1 MDTRAS
7 KAINNGLIILKQ
19 TLSIMKKSLLAI
31 TALLFSFGAP
41 RANAQVSDV
50 NFIVSPSLGYTMWNS
65 NLNLGNT
72 ATYGARVGFG
82 FGPILELRG
91 NYERSFNLK
100 STLDNVGWTAA
111 HNLAAHVEAANVSYE
126 RWGGDVKINLWNNA
140 RLTPYVLGG
149 MGVLKFNYNDAAATG
164 TRIREE
170 KLYGNLGAGLKINL
184 ARRVALSLELRDML
198 FNVSPSSQYAT
209 LTEQKTLSNWNALAS
224 LDIYLGGTQ
233 YSKDEVTKAYRR
245 TLNNGFRGLRFA
257 VEPSAAYL
265 NFRDEALYRDT
276 WMLGLSAGVDFT
288 SLIGLR
294 GFYYRNTNDADK
306 FSFKTN
312 DDLSIYGANL
322 ITRLNVG
329 RGVTPYLSLGAG
341 YINASK
347 SYVDRNGNTGT
358 TENGWFALGGAGL
371 DFPLHRNVSLFGAA
385 EAMLLNKDNPKVT
398 AISDPA
404 KVNVNWMY
412 RAGVR
417 FNLGLTGR
425 SGVEAYRQYSDSRVA
440 AERALAEE
448 KLRKQRSVYDQRIA
462 ELDSQ
467 LTEAAERLDTAQLR
481 LIAAERGRV
490 EAERTRSNTTEATV
504 DVQKAEAQSTPV
516 ATSGTS
522 RILLMTPAQLNEL
535 INRVVAAADAREAK
549 AGRSAVN
556 TPALSDIDKILLIS
570 ALRNGQVSPAAV
582 QQAVPGY
589 GTVQTTTT
597 GVTEAQ
603 VQSLLKRIDE
613 LQKQLDSVQK
623 SKTTVPAATVT
634 PVTTRSTSSGT
645 AAKTE
650 NGTTKSGSKKS

>member
-1 MDTRAS
+1 
-7 KAINNGLIILKQ
+7 
-19 TLSIMKKSLLAI
+19 MKKTLLAI

-91 NYERSFNLK
+91 NYERSVNLK

-257 VEPSAAYL
+257 VEPSVAYL

>member
-1 MDTRAS
+1 
-7 KAINNGLIILKQ
+7 
-19 TLSIMKKSLLAI
+19 MKKSLLAI
-31 TALLFSFGAP
+31 AALLFSFGVP

-100 STLDNVGWTAA
+100 SSLDNVGWTAA
-111 HNLAAHVEAANVSYE
+111 HNLAAHVEKANVSYE
-126 RWGGDVKINLWNNA
+126 RWGGDVKVNLWNNA
-140 RLTPYVLGG
+140 RFTPYVLGG
-149 MGVLKFNYNDAAATG
+149 MGVLKFNYDDAAATG

-170 KLYGNLGAGLKINL
+170 KLYGTLGAGLKVNL
-184 ARRVALSLELRDML
+184 ARRVALSFEVRDML

-233 YSKDEVTKAYRR
+233 YSKDEVSKAYRR
-245 TLNNGFRGLRFA
+245 TFNGGFRGLRFA

-265 NFRDEALYRDT
+265 NFRDNALYRDT

-288 SLIGLR
+288 SLIGVR
-294 GFYYRNTNDADK
+294 GFYYRNTKDADK
-306 FSFKTN
+306 FSFNTN
-312 DDLSIYGANL
+312 SDLSIYGANL
-322 ITRLNVG
+322 VTRLNSG
-329 RGVTPYLSLGAG
+329 RGLTPYFTLGAG
-341 YINASK
+341 YINAGK

-358 TENGWFALGGAGL
+358 TDNGWFALGGVGL
-371 DFPLHRNVSLFGAA
+371 DLYLHRNVSLFGTA
-385 EAMLLNKDNPKVT
+385 EAMLLNNDNPKIS

-417 FNLGLTGR
+417 FNLALPGR

-440 AERALAEE
+440 AERALAEA

-462 ELDSQ
+462 ELDTQ
-467 LTEAAERLDTAQLR
+467 LKEAAERLDTAQLR

-490 EAERTRSNTTEATV
+490 EAERTRSNTAEATV
-504 DVQKAEAQSTPV
+504 DVQKTEAQSAPV

-522 RILLMTPAQLNEL
+522 RVLMMTPAQLNEL

-623 SKTTVPAATVT
+623 SKTTVPAVTVA
-634 PVTTRSTSSGT
+634 PVATRSTSSGT

>member
-1 MDTRAS
+1 
-7 KAINNGLIILKQ
+7 
-19 TLSIMKKSLLAI
+19 MKKSLLAI

-341 YINASK
+341 DINASK